1 MAFTIY
7 SWLWSPWRYPDL
19 IGRQL
24 FIKDSLVDFHKY
36 STLKESHS
44 HGFPTELMSKLRH
57 SSVSW
62 VVAALLRR
70 SRTLSWVPPLSWYQL
85 DWCLQ
90 FRPRKPKYTIQKRM
104 ICWFSHFCS
113 VSLFRIWRKDKWH
126 LEKLMIMASI
136 QEDDIWWWRWWSE
149 KKLEN

>member
-1 MAFTIY
+1 M
-7 SWLWSPWRYPDL
+7 

-24 FIKDSLVDFHKY
+24 FIKDSLVDFYKY
-36 STLKESHS
+36 STRKAIV
-44 HGFPTELMSKLRH
+44 T
-57 SSVSW
+57 VSRQNW
-62 VVAALLRR
+62 CQNWGTLASAEWLLNYWEGPEHWD
-70 SRTLSWVPPLSWYQL
+70 LSWVSPLSWYQL

-136 QEDDIWWWRWWSE
+136 QEDDIWWRWWSE